1 MRKLLETMSGTGFWV
16 PAGCVVLYGM
26 FVFAVWRR
34 KLGGGRTTAAALV
47 GLVVLVITLVVQP
60 ADIVRANTPTG
71 GDMGAHVLV
80 PAYVRDH
87 LLPSR
92 LIGWSNDWYAGF
104 PVLYFYFPLPA
115 YSMVALDLVLPY
127 GVAFKVVSV
136 LGLIFTPVGGYL
148 LGRGMGWRRL
158 VAAVAAVAAA
168 GFVLQESFSI
178 YGGNVKSTM
187 AGEYSFSWSFAFG
200 TAFLGLMMRD
210 IRERQRGFSPATG
223 LAMAGMVLS
232 HVITSLA
239 FGLASLVLLLLRP
252 GRAGVAV
259 RNWVVGGCLAAFWAI
274 PLVVRIG
281 QTTDMNY
288 FPLRGSA
295 DIFPSEIWPLLPLAV
310 IGAVWALRR
319 RPVETT
325 VMLAFMLI
333 PAAAYPYLSGIL
345 WNGRALSFWFFGIWW
360 FAGLAVGMAAVE
372 LARRLPGIPTW
383 RNGAAAVGAAAL
395 FFPPLIGIDL
405 ATGWSAYNFNG
416 YEARGAWPSYRRLMD
431 MVDALPPGRIM
442 WEASNDAIDDFGTPL
457 ALMLFPYW
465 SEEHPTIEGLLFESS
480 LSTPFHFLN
489 ASELSDKPS
498 NPIPGLPYTGF
509 DIERGLAHLELFD
522 VRYYVTATERAR
534 EAARARPELTELG
547 SEGAFVIFE
556 LPPSSLVEA
565 ATYQPAVFENPDPI
579 GLGDRFLRIFRDD
592 DKTDFTLTA
601 IDWYGDLSHLDHWL
615 VEDGPQD
622 WPRVGPEREGLDLT
636 ARLGGGETA
645 AVTDVVL
652 ENHRIRFH
660 TTAIGIPHMIKV
672 SYFPNWRAKGAE
684 GPWRAAPAFMVV
696 VPTQADVELVF
707 ASTWAEQSG
716 LAVTGIG
723 LVVLVGWAVRRRL
736 RSGAGTQVTAQAN
749 QLAQGAGDTF
759 DETRAGSPQL

>member
-1 MRKLLETMSGTGFWV
+1 MSGAGFWA
-16 PAGCVVLYGM
+16 PASFVVLYGIFL
-26 FVFAVWRR
+26 FVVWRR

-47 GLVVLVITLVVQP
+47 GLAVLAITLVVQP

-92 LIGWSNDWYAGF
+92 LMGWSNDWYAGF

-115 YSMVALDLVLPY
+115 FSIVALDSVLPY
-127 GVAFKVVSV
+127 GVAFKMVSV
-136 LGLIFTPVGGYL
+136 LGLILTPVGGYL

-158 VAAVAAVAAA
+158 VAAVAAMAAA

-200 TAFLGLMMRD
+200 TAFLGLLMRD
-210 IRERQRGFSPATG
+210 IRSRERGFSPATG

-239 FGLASLVLLLLRP
+239 FGLTSLVLLLARP
-252 GRAGVAV
+252 RLAGKVATT
-259 RNWVVGGCLAAFWAI
+259 WVVGGSLAAFWAI

-281 QTTDMNY
+281 DTTDMNY

-319 RPVETT
+319 RPVESTA
-325 VMLAFMLI
+325 MLAFTLI
-333 PAAAYPYLSGIL
+333 PAAMFPFLSGKL
-345 WNGRALSFWFFGIWW
+345 WNGRVLPFWFFGIWW
-360 FAGLAVGMAAVE
+360 FAGLAVGLAAVE
-372 LARRLPGIPTW
+372 LARRLPGTAAW
-383 RNGAAAVGAAAL
+383 RNGAAAAGAAAL
-395 FFPPLIGIDL
+395 FFPALIGIDL
-405 ATGWSAYNFNG
+405 APGWAAYNFKG
-416 YEARGAWPSYRRLMD
+416 YEAREAWPSYRRLMD
-431 MVDALPPGRIM
+431 TIDALPPGRIM

-509 DIERGLAHLELFD
+509 DIERGLAHLELFN

-534 EAARARPELTELG
+534 DAARARPELTELG

-556 LPPSSLVEA
+556 LPQSSLVEA
-565 ATYQPAVFENPDPI
+565 ASHQPAVFENPQPI
-579 GLGDRFLRIFRDD
+579 RLGDRFSRIFRDD
-592 DKTDFTLTA
+592 DKEDFTSTA
-601 IDWYGDLSHLDHWL
+601 IDWYGDLTQLDHWL
-615 VEDGPQD
+615 VEGGPPS
-622 WPRVGPEREGLDLT
+622 WPRVGPERQGLAAT
-636 ARLGGGETA
+636 PSLGGGGSGSVSE
-645 AVTDVVL
+645 VVL
-652 ENHRIRFH
+652 EDHRISFR
-660 TTAIGIPHMIKV
+660 TTAIGVPHLIKV
-672 SYFPNWRAKGAE
+672 SFFPNWQAKGAE

-696 VPTQADVELVF
+696 VPTQAEVELVF
-707 ASTWAEQSG
+707 ANTWAENLGMLITG
-716 LAVTGIG
+716 LGLIG
-723 LVVLVGWAVRRRL
+723 LVGFGVRRRL
-736 RSGAGTQVTAQAN
+736 RSRAATQLTSQTQQLADRPGYTFDKAGAGRSQ
-749 QLAQGAGDTF
+749 F
-759 DETRAGSPQL
+759 